1 MQTDEMNGLKKLQEI
16 QNIGRSDFPCFC
28 LALRIKSTN
37 DKRKGKR
44 CKLGFGAE
52 KLAKLAADTPPYL
65 ESGVEFAPHS
75 RDALNRV
82 ADFLNCYLVF
92 DIDNQTIV
100 TFSFIG

>member
-1 MQTDEMNGLKKLQEI
+1 MREI

-28 LALRIKSTN
+28 LALGIKITN

-52 KLAKLAADTPPYL
+52 KFAILAADTPPYL
-65 ESGVEFAPHS
+65 ERGVGFASHS
-75 RDALNRV
+75 RDVLNRV

-92 DIDNQTIV
+92 DIDKQTIV
-100 TFSFIG
+100 TFSFTG